1 MSKKK
6 RNEFETAEGIESA
19 LTRTEQFIEKYQNA
33 ITIVILAIVAVVGIY
48 LAYTNLY
55 LKNREESARSQ
66 MYVAEQYFQQDSFRL
81 ALNGDGNYPGVL
93 TIIDE
98 YGLTK
103 SANLA
108 HYYAG
113 ISYLRLGDYN
123 EAIAH
128 LKDFDADDLVLSAVA
143 TGAIGDAYWE
153 KGDPDAA
160 AEYYMEAGKMRENE
174 FSAPIYL
181 LKAGMA
187 FEEQEAYS
195 NALDAYRII
204 KKQYPQSREARDID
218 KYIAR
223 VQEKAEES

>member
-1 MSKKK
+1 MSKKNK
-6 RNEFETAEGIESA
+6 KEFETAEGIESA
-19 LTRTEQFIEKYQNA
+19 LTRTEQFIERYQNA
-33 ITIVILAIVAVVGIY
+33 ITIGVLAIVAIVGIY
-48 LAYTNLY
+48 LAYTRLY
-55 LKNREESARSQ
+55 LKNVEEEARSQ

-93 TIIDE
+93 EIIDE

-113 ISYLRLGDYN
+113 ISYLNLGDYD

-128 LKDFDADDLVLSAVA
+128 LKDFSAGDMVVSAVA

-153 KGDPDAA
+153 KGDVEEAA
-160 AEYYMEAGKMRENE
+160 TYYMEAGQMREND

-181 LKAGMA
+181 MKAGIA
-187 FEEQEAYS
+187 FEQREAFGDALEAYK
-195 NALDAYRII
+195 II
-204 KKQYPQSREARDID
+204 KKEYPDSREARDID

-223 VQEKAEES
+223 AEERMTES